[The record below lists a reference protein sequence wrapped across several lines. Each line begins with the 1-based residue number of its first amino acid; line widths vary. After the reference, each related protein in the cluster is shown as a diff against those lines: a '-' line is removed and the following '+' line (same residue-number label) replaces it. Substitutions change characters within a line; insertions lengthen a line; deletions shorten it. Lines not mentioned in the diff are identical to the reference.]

1 MLVLNGCARFW
12 GGGIVLR
19 GAVRTQFCVVFLGLW
34 AGVFG
39 VVTDE
44 GRGQVT
50 IQVRDIVKI
59 SVSSPGEIHI
69 RIDVR
74 APRQAWSFRN
84 AYAGMLGLGE
94 RIEQFRAFAA
104 DGSDAGAKKIVAG
117 EFRSEFDATP
127 IEYVVKLPTPGAA
140 DVAHVSWIAGESG
153 FLMLADLLPEGLTN
167 VLVEFSLPAGW
178 SAQSSVEVL
187 TPGHFKV
194 VDPEQTVFFI
204 GRSLRKQSKRVNGV
218 IIESVIDGAW
228 PFKDDAVL
236 DAAGKVLETYLALTG
251 FKLTSKN
258 VVMIAPLP
266 VAVGSVKWRAE
277 TRGST
282 VVLLMD
288 PHATI
293 ANWRNQLGI
302 VFTHELLHLWV
313 PNALPLQGDYDWFFE
328 GFTLYTAL
336 VTALDLKFIDR
347 NEYLATLARVYDAYL
362 SRPDELSLIDA
373 SERRWT
379 TGNSVVYDKGM
390 LVAFLYDLAI
400 RKDSGGK
407 MRGTSVY
414 EKLFGR
420 NAIQPST
427 EAVTQPA
434 NGNDVI
440 IQLLSSTPAGADL
453 AKSYIEGQRELDL
466 KPLFA
471 DQKQLLK
478 SLYYR

>member
-1 MLVLNGCARFW
+1 
-12 GGGIVLR
+12 
-19 GAVRTQFCVVFLGLW
+19 VFLGLW
-34 AGVFG
+34 IPVFG
-39 VVTDE
+39 VAVDE
-44 GRGQVT
+44 TRGQAT
-50 IQVRDIVKI
+50 IQVRDTVKI
-59 SVSSPGEIHI
+59 SVSSPTDIHI

-74 APRQAWSFRN
+74 VPRRAWSFRN
-84 AYAGMLGLGE
+84 AYAGVLGLGE
-94 RIEQFRAFAA
+94 RIEQFRAFRA

-117 EFRSEFDATP
+117 EFRAEIDASP

-153 FLMLADLLPEGLTN
+153 FLMLADLLPEELTD
-167 VLVEFSLPAGW
+167 VLIEFSLPAGW
-178 SAQSSVEVL
+178 SAQSSIEAL

-194 VDPEQTVFFI
+194 ADPEQTVFFI
-204 GRSLRKQSKRVNGV
+204 GRSLRKQSKRVDGV
-218 IIESVIDGAW
+218 AIESVIDGAW
-228 PFKDDAVL
+228 PFKDDAAL
-236 DAAGKVLETYLALTG
+236 KAASKVLEKYLALIG

-293 ANWRNQLGI
+293 TNWQGQLGI
-302 VFTHELLHLWV
+302 IFTHELLHLWV
-313 PNALPLQGDYDWFFE
+313 PNALQLQGDYDWFFE

-336 VTALDLKFIDR
+336 VTALELKFINL

-379 TGNSVVYDKGM
+379 TGNPVVYDKGM
-390 LVAFLYDLAI
+390 LVALLYDLEI
-400 RKDSGGK
+400 RKESGGK
-407 MRGTSVY
+407 MWLASFYKR
-414 EKLFGR
+414 LF
-420 NAIQPST
+420 ASP
-427 EAVTQPA
+427 VTQPA
-434 NGNDVI
+434 NGNEVI

-453 AKSYIEGQRELDL
+453 AKNYIEGQRELDL

-471 DQKQLLK
+471 DQKELLK